1 MYDKESLE
9 LEDIR
14 QMSQNNDST
23 EKALRSQRGISKSRG
38 LKRDPEA
45 SSSFACYFCKKPG
58 YIKKNCM
65 KYKEILKRK
74 GEKNSDGASTMKSQ
88 IKPGLSKMQMRIHV
102 MS

>member
-1 MYDKESLE
+1 MP
-9 LEDIR
+9 
-14 QMSQNNDST
+14 QNNDST
-23 EKALRSQRGISKSRG
+23 EKALRSQSGISKSRG

-65 KYKEILKRK
+65 KYKEILKK
-74 GEKNSDGASTMKSQ
+74 KNGKDSDGANTSG
-88 IKPGLSKMQMRIHV
+88 KPDQAGLSKQIRIYV